1 MKSSSDYLVNSLTSQ
16 NTKMET
22 STEKQLPFRKTYQ
35 LETFSNLDLVN
46 ELNLLVTNDTSCQT
60 DFQSD
65 IGRPRYNDADHLIST
80 LNKHIKSLEKQ
91 FDEKRII
98 IETLLQ
104 NIHNCSNNNIVANS
118 NHKADKGSFEK
129 LISHEKFK
137 TISNKSN
144 QADDD
149 SQNNIDNHKR
159 TSEQKMNNL

>member
-35 LETFSNLDLVN
+35 PETFSNLDLVN

-80 LNKHIKSLEKQ
+80 LNKYITSLEKQ
-91 FDEKRII
+91 LNEKQII
-98 IETLLQ
+98 I
-104 NIHNCSNNNIVANS
+104 
-118 NHKADKGSFEK
+118 
-129 LISHEKFK
+129 
-137 TISNKSN
+137 
-144 QADDD
+144 
-149 SQNNIDNHKR
+149 
-159 TSEQKMNNL
+159 